1 MDLKKEVPNKVHDA
15 LSAMRG
21 IADLLSRM
29 PGVAM
34 KADKPGTRKGKKKTK
49 KGAVHKHGSV
59 FLGRKILSTTHAK
72 YRRAHKGIV
81 TRTPNYKL
89 QHPAPRALNVKPVSS
104 QIMNLLRGGK
114 DGSK

>member
-1 MDLKKEVPNKVHDA
+1 MDLRKEVPNKVHDA

-21 IADLLSRM
+21 IAELLSRM

-49 KGAVHKHGSV
+49 KGAIHRHNPTFKPAMIV
-59 FLGRKILSTTHAK
+59 GRTPAQ
-72 YRRAHKGIV
+72 YRRDHKGIV
-81 TRTPNYKL
+81 TRIPTYK
-89 QHPAPRALNVKPVSS
+89 QKHAAPKGRNLRPISS

-114 DGSK
+114 NGAQ